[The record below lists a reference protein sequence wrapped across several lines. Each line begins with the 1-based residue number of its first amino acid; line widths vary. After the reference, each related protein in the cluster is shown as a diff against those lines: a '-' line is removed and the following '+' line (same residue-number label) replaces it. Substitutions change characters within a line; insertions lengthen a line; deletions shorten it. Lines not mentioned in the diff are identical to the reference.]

1 MIIRVAD
8 KSDFKFLADIHIKA
22 FDDFFLTSLG
32 VNFLQAYYKASL
44 KSKESIAFCATNQ
57 EGKIIGFSSGCTLAA
72 GFHKRL
78 VFANFFLF
86 LFQGIILLFT
96 KPKAILRLARNLDKN
111 ENETDDGKYAELLSI
126 GVLPSSKGLGVG
138 KALIKAFEEEAQK
151 RGCKKISLTTDYT
164 GNQDVLSFYKNTGYE
179 VFYEFTTYPHRKMY
193 KLIKNISDQ

>member
-1 MIIRVAD
+1 MNIRAAD
-8 KSDFKFLADIHIKA
+8 KRDFKIHADIHVKA

-32 VNFLQAYYKASL
+32 VGFLRTYYKASL
-44 KSKESIAFCATNQ
+44 RSNESIAFCATDQDENV
-57 EGKIIGFSSGCTLAA
+57 IGFSSGCAQAA

-78 VFANFFLF
+78 LFANFFLF

-111 ENETDDGKYAELLSI
+111 ENETDDGRYAELLSI

-164 GNQDVLSFYKNTGYE
+164 GNQDVLSFYKNTGYK